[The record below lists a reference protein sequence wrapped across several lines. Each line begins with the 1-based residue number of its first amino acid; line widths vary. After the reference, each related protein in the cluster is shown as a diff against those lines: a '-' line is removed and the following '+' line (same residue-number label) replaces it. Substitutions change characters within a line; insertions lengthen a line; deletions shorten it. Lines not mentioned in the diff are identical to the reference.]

1 MRPDPYKQKASRRYQ
16 AAHRDA
22 AAKPPTPNST
32 VKDAPPP
39 PEHKAGGKF
48 SRRKIQDNAWRY
60 EEMSLESTEGA
71 HLDSLEAAE
80 AREEEYVQEFL
91 NHLDEKTQN
100 IGTEQSAAYFQ
111 LRAEAASADL
121 SAYNENVWK
130 DLTKVDWEELVD
142 TASSTPL
149 HKLFGVDENTPLPDG
164 VASTLVDKNDA
175 LLQNKPAQQNIQA
188 PPLQSKSQPGT
199 HIAST
204 MLSAAELA
212 PGISAANA
220 TNDSAAYSGIDAVI
234 ARFSSVLN
242 TPRFSP
248 HLTLFSPIR
257 ADTDQAALEQ
267 VAAYVE
273 HLRKHQLA
281 DIGVDI
287 SGLATGN
294 KFHQCVLLEAATAS
308 SGLSTANAVA
318 RQHWDSAGQP
328 PYRPHVS
335 LVYGDYHGSELEN
348 LKLQV
353 ERELPNDPSALSFAT
368 TQILVVE
375 TSGSCEQWYSA
386 GSVHIDSQE
395 IFLSK

>member
-175 LLQNKPAQQNIQA
+175 P
-188 PPLQSKSQPGT
+188 
-199 HIAST
+199 
-204 MLSAAELA
+204 E
-212 PGISAANA
+212 A
-220 TNDSAAYSGIDAVI
+220 TDRFGGAYCYSYCFCAYS
-234 ARFSSVLN
+234 SE
-242 TPRFSP
+242 
-248 HLTLFSPIR
+248 
-257 ADTDQAALEQ
+257 AL
-267 VAAYVE
+267 
-273 HLRKHQLA
+273 
-281 DIGVDI
+281 
-287 SGLATGN
+287 
-294 KFHQCVLLEAATAS
+294 
-308 SGLSTANAVA
+308 
-318 RQHWDSAGQP
+318 
-328 PYRPHVS
+328 
-335 LVYGDYHGSELEN
+335 
-348 LKLQV
+348 
-353 ERELPNDPSALSFAT
+353 
-368 TQILVVE
+368 
-375 TSGSCEQWYSA
+375 
-386 GSVHIDSQE
+386 
-395 IFLSK
+395 

>member
-164 VASTLVDKNDA
+164 
-175 LLQNKPAQQNIQA
+175 
-188 PPLQSKSQPGT
+188 
-199 HIAST
+199 
-204 MLSAAELA
+204 
-212 PGISAANA
+212 
-220 TNDSAAYSGIDAVI
+220 
-234 ARFSSVLN
+234 
-242 TPRFSP
+242 
-248 HLTLFSPIR
+248 
-257 ADTDQAALEQ
+257 Q

>member
-220 TNDSAAYSGIDAVI
+220 TSTPAAAKPVVVKPTAPPTAAAESNTVPKPPIV
-234 ARFSSVLN
+234 SVAP
-242 TPRFSP
+242 T
-248 HLTLFSPIR
+248 
-257 ADTDQAALEQ
+257 
-267 VAAYVE
+267 
-273 HLRKHQLA
+273 
-281 DIGVDI
+281 
-287 SGLATGN
+287 AT
-294 KFHQCVLLEAATAS
+294 ATAS
-308 SGLSTANAVA
+308 APIAQKPSKPAQSV
-318 RQHWDSAGQP
+318 D
-328 PYRPHVS
+328 
-335 LVYGDYHGSELEN
+335 ELEAF
-348 LKLQV
+348 LD
-353 ERELPNDPSALSFAT
+353 E
-368 TQILVVE
+368 IL
-375 TSGSCEQWYSA
+375 
-386 GSVHIDSQE
+386 
-395 IFLSK
+395 